1 MLRPLTFETIVA
13 TWTEHVTGT
22 PPIAEVSDEASG
34 AAGVTAAG
42 VSAAGVSAAGV
53 PTAGVPAR
61 GAPVAEVDYAALAR
75 LAWRALVRLGVPED
89 GIADA
94 VQDTLLV
101 VHRRV
106 AEFRGQSSLET
117 WVYSIVLRVASDHR
131 KRARRRH
138 NVIDP
143 SAGLPVDAASALPSP
158 FEQLVE
164 RDAARV
170 VLQLLDELP
179 QPQRDVFV
187 LVELEELTLE
197 AAARALG
204 IFGTT
209 CQSRLR
215 SARRAFNSAVARES
229 QRGARLGGPQ

>member
-1 MLRPLTFETIVA
+1 M
-13 TWTEHVTGT
+13 
-22 PPIAEVSDEASG
+22 AEPTD
-34 AAGVTAAG
+34 AA
-42 VSAAGVSAAGV
+42 
-53 PTAGVPAR
+53 
-61 GAPVAEVDYAALAR
+61 GAPVEVDYAALAR
-75 LAWRALVRLGVPED
+75 LAWRALVRLGVPSD

-131 KRARRRH
+131 KRTRRRY

-143 SAGLPVDAASALPSP
+143 SAALPEDAPSALPTP
-158 FEQLVE
+158 FEQVVE
-164 RDAARV
+164 RDAARLV
-170 VLQLLDELP
+170 ARLLDTLP
-179 QPQRDVFV
+179 EPQREAFV

-204 IFGTT
+204 VLTTT

-215 SARRAFNSAVARES
+215 SARRAFASAVAREG
-229 QRGARLGGPQ
+229 QQCARIGAAQ